1 MRYEYDREADI
12 LMIIL
17 QDAEVDHGD
26 QTDNVILHY
35 DADGEPV
42 EIEILD
48 ASQMVLELIRPM
60 KTRDSGVAEA

>member
-12 LMIIL
+12 LMIVL

-48 ASQMVLELIRPM
+48 ASQMVL
-60 KTRDSGVAEA
+60 G